1 MGEEEQWMFSPRSR
15 IKIFVIMKNMNNA
28 KRWNWRKCLFL
39 LWGFFLGWG
48 GIATYAV
55 SAYPGW
61 IRHRCPDGTFV
72 NLKLK
77 GDEHHKWA
85 VTEDGYTLLRDRE
98 GDWCYAAEDCAGEVR
113 ASAWKLSAERP
124 EKLSVFLRHTPKG
137 LKIQQDLG
145 NLKSRKTPHA
155 RKPATPVAGERK
167 TLVILMQFPDLELKH
182 SWNEINALFNQAG
195 YREDGAEGSV
205 KDFFRENSYGRLD
218 LNCDIVGPFTSSMEM
233 AYYGRNDRSGSDEHP
248 EELFLEALDLIP
260 SDIDLEDYVDQDGY
274 MNNVHLVFAGY
285 GEEAAGP
292 ANAIWSHEATFYE
305 PIEFGGVKIKGYSC
319 APELRGNQGRG
330 LSRIG
335 VHCHEMGH
343 SFGAM
348 DFYDTD
354 YESGGEF
361 SGMGQWDLMA
371 SGSWNNEGISP
382 AHFNPYVKTMF
393 GWTECETLAEGYA
406 ELFPSL
412 ECNKVFRI
420 DTGTDGDYFLLEN
433 RRQAGFDSALPGS
446 GLIIYHILP
455 QIEERA
461 ADNRINAAYPQTC
474 YPVCAGG
481 EVAVPNRNPASY
493 GRVNSPECPFP
504 GKNVVREFTAR
515 TVPAAISSEG
525 ASALVGLEEIREEDG
540 GIIRLNVKAGE
551 GEALGMLELPF
562 ADSFE
567 ADETAWTFEQLK
579 GNTGWEI
586 GGSEIIGVSMEAA
599 DGKRYL
605 KMNNGKGLLGFQSV
619 ARAISPVIKN
629 DSGNMWF
636 SFMYHNGGR
645 FSESGTLKVLYKSTT
660 QKNWLPLVSFSE
672 RNEGWIQYKGLM
684 LANKEDF
691 QIAFEGEVESGSL
704 LIDDVKIYSD
714 VATSTSPMPM
724 NPVSLACYGMR
735 GKVCVE
741 SNESVRFRIYDLTG
755 KVVYSGT
762 LKEGLNTIEMD
773 PGLYIGVSGKAV
785 SKFSVY

>member
-1 MGEEEQWMFSPRSR
+1 MFGSECSELR
-15 IKIFVIMKNMNNA
+15 KII
-28 KRWNWRKCLFL
+28 L
-39 LWGFFLGWG
+39 LGAFALSIFCP
-48 GIATYAV
+48 GIDAV
-55 SAYPGW
+55 SAYPKLV
-61 IRHRCPDGTFV
+61 RFQCPDGTFV
-72 NLKLK
+72 NLQLK
-77 GDEHHKWA
+77 GDEFCKWA
-85 VTEDGYTLLRDRE
+85 VTEDGYTLLRDKE
-98 GDWCYAAEDCAGEVR
+98 GDWCYAAKDSIGKVR
-113 ASAWKLSAERP
+113 ASVWKLSAKRS
-124 EKLSVFLRHTPKG
+124 EKLSAFLHRIPKG
-137 LKIQQDLG
+137 LKIQQDFE
-145 NLKSRKTPHA
+145 NLKSRKAPHA
-155 RKPATPVAGERK
+155 RKSAVPVIGERK

-218 LNCDIVGPFTSSMEM
+218 LNCDIVGPFTSSQKM
-233 AYYGRNDRSGSDEHP
+233 AYYGGNGWSGGDEHP

-292 ANAIWSHEATFYE
+292 ADAIWSHEATFYE
-305 PIEFGGVKIKGYSC
+305 PIEIGRVKIKGYSC
-319 APELRGNQGRG
+319 APELRGNRGSG

-361 SGMGQWDLMA
+361 SGMGEWDLMA

-393 GWTECETLAEGYA
+393 GWTECETLAEGEA

-412 ECNKVFRI
+412 ESNKVFRI
-420 DTGTDGDYFLLEN
+420 DTGTEGDYFLLEN

-446 GLIIYHILP
+446 GLMIYHILP

-474 YPVCAGG
+474 YPVCAGV
-481 EVAVPNRNPASY
+481 EVAVPNKNPASY
-493 GRVNSPECPFP
+493 GRVNSSECPFP

-515 TVPAAISSEG
+515 TVPAAISSKG
-525 ASALVGLEEIREEDG
+525 ISALVGLENIREEDD

-551 GEALGMLELPF
+551 GEAPGLFGLPF

-567 ADETAWTFEQLK
+567 ADETVWTFEQLK
-579 GNTGWEI
+579 GNTGWKI
-586 GGSEIIGVSMEAA
+586 GGSEIFGVSMGAA

-605 KMNNGKGLLGFQSV
+605 KMNNEKGLLGFRSV

-629 DSGNMWF
+629 DSGNIWL

-645 FSESGTLKVLYKSTT
+645 FSVSGTLKVLYKSTM
-660 QKNWLPLVSFSE
+660 QENWLPLISFSE
-672 RNEGWIQYKGLM
+672 RNEGWVQYRGFM
-684 LANKEDF
+684 LASKEDF
-691 QIAFEGEVESGSL
+691 QIAFEGEVEAGLL

-714 VATSTSPMPM
+714 AATSTSPIPM
-724 NPVSLACYGMR
+724 KPASLTCCGMR
-735 GKVCVE
+735 GKVCVK
-741 SNESVRFRIYDLTG
+741 SDESVRFRIYDLTG
-755 KVVYSGT
+755 KIVYSGT
-762 LKEGLNTIEMD
+762 LEEGLNTIEMD
-773 PGLYIGVSGKAV
+773 PGLYIGVSEKAV